1 MSKVAIIGGGA
12 AGMMAA
18 IAAAR
23 NGHQVTIYESNEKL
37 GKKIY
42 ITGKGRCNITNA
54 CDIEEMLDKVVTN
67 KQFLYS
73 AIYGFHNYD
82 MIDLLEELGCPVKI
96 ERGNRVFPVSDK
108 SNDVIMT
115 LSRELKRLNV
125 IIQLHSRVEN
135 VKIKDGQI
143 QAVELASGAVHP
155 YDAVM
160 VATGGLSY
168 KSTGSTGDGYRFA
181 KTAGHTVTDLSP
193 SLVPFNIKE
202 TLCKELQ
209 GLSLR
214 NIRMAVVVK
223 GKEIYSDFGE
233 LLFTHFGISGP
244 TVISASSY
252 IQSYMKNNK
261 LSVVID
267 LKPSLSIEQL
277 DARLIRDFEQYRTKQ
292 FKNSLGGLLPS
303 KLIAVIVERSG
314 INPDKKVAQISKQ
327 ERMNLITALKEFTL
341 HISSLREYNEAIIT
355 KGGVDVKQINPT
367 TMESKLI
374 SGLYFIGEVLDLDAV
389 TGGFNLQIA
398 WSTGYAAGTHVI

>member
-23 NGHQVTIYESNEKL
+23 NGHKVTVYESNEKL

-42 ITGKGRCNITNA
+42 ITGKGRCNVTNA
-54 CDIEEMLDKVVTN
+54 CDIETMLDKVVTN

-82 MIDLLEELGCPVKI
+82 VIDLLEELGCPIKV
-96 ERGNRVFPVSDK
+96 ERGNRAFPVSDK
-108 SNDVIMT
+108 SNDVIMA

-125 IIQLHSRVEN
+125 VVKLHSP
-135 VKIKDGQI
+135 VKDVMSKEGQV
-143 QAVELASGAVHP
+143 QAVKLADGSVCS

-168 KSTGSTGDGYRFA
+168 KLTGSTGDGYQFA
-181 KTAGHTVTDLSP
+181 KAAGHQVTELTP

-202 TLCKELQ
+202 TLCKDLQ

-214 NIRMAVVVK
+214 NIRMAIVSN

-252 IQSYMKNNK
+252 IQSYLKHK
-261 LSVVID
+261 DLAVVID
-267 LKPSLSIEQL
+267 LKASLSVEQL
-277 DARLIRDFEQYRTKQ
+277 DARIIRDFEQFRTKQ

-303 KLIAVIVERSG
+303 KLIPVIVERSG
-314 INPDKKVAQISKQ
+314 INPDKKVAQISKE

-398 WSTGYAAGTHVI
+398 WSTGYAAGNHVI